1 MSSPVLIFRGC
12 TLRLRTEP
20 PAHKKSYIRRQR
32 RPDETSLREKTVD
45 QATQIV
51 QSINSLLWGIY
62 CLIPLLVGTGI
73 YFTFKLHFVQI
84 RRFGAAM
91 RQVFGDFKIFG
102 KKAGKEGMSSFQSL
116 ATAIAAQIGT
126 GNLAG
131 VATAIAMG
139 GPGAIFWMWLA
150 AFFGMATIFS
160 EAVLAQLFRT
170 RDPSGHVTG
179 GPAYYIRYGLG
190 SKALAAFFSVAI
202 IIALGFIGNMVQAN
216 SIADAFKTAF
226 DVPTWL
232 TGIVIFM
239 LAGFIF
245 IGGIRRIASVTE
257 KMVPLMA
264 LVYIIGSLTVI
275 FGHWDMILKAFEMIF
290 VGAFNPSAAT
300 GGVIGATIKEAI
312 RYGVARGLFSNEA
325 GMGSTPHAHAVAR
338 VKHPVQQGLAAIV
351 GLFIDTFVVLNMT
364 ALVILCTG
372 AIDGQTTGIALT
384 QKAFTVGL
392 GSIGNGFVAIC
403 LLFFAFSTIVGWYFF
418 AEQNVKYLFGQR
430 LVPVYRVI
438 VLAFLM
444 LGSFLQVTLVWELA
458 DLFNGLMV
466 IPNLIALLGLSKLVG
481 KALDDYENNFL
492 QGKTP
497 AYGALAANPVSFVPE
512 QTERQHGQRRRR
524 RFANLRR
531 SRRPGDAPRPD
542 AQQPAS
548 DAASGAAESSASPMD
563 KA

>member
-1 MSSPVLIFRGC
+1 M
-12 TLRLRTEP
+12 
-20 PAHKKSYIRRQR
+20 
-32 RPDETSLREKTVD
+32 D

-51 QSINSLLWGIY
+51 QGINSLLWGIY

-73 YFTFKLHFVQI
+73 YFTFKLRFVQV
-84 RRFGAAM
+84 RRFGRAI
-91 RQVFGDFKIFG
+91 RQVFGSFSLFG
-102 KKAGKEGMSSFQSL
+102 SKAGKEGMSSFQSL
-116 ATAIAAQIGT
+116 ATAVAAQIGT

-170 RDPSGHVTG
+170 RDASGHVTG

-190 SKALAAFFSVAI
+190 SKTLAAFFSVAI

-216 SIADAFKTAF
+216 SIADAFRTAF
-226 DVPTWL
+226 NIPTWA
-232 TGIVIFM
+232 TGIAVFM

-264 LVYIIGSLTVI
+264 VVYIIGSITVI
-275 FGHWDMILKAFEMIF
+275 FGHWDMIAKAFEMIF

-300 GGVIGATIKEAI
+300 GGVIGATVKEAI

-364 ALVILCTG
+364 AFVILCTG
-372 AIDGQTTGIALT
+372 AIDGTTTGIALT
-384 QKAFTVGL
+384 QKAFSTGL
-392 GSIGNGFVAIC
+392 GEIGNGFVAVC

-466 IPNLIALLGLSKLVG
+466 IPNLIALIGLSKLVG
-481 KALDDYENNFL
+481 KALDDYENNYSM
-492 QGKTP
+492 GRTP
-497 AYGALAANPVSFVPE
+497 VYGELAEHPVRFVPE
-512 QTERQHGQRRRR
+512 PEQRLHSQKKRR
-524 RFANLRR
+524 RFAGLRR
-531 SRRPGDAPRPD
+531 GPRPEEGSVEARPGE
-542 AQQPAS
+542 PADS
-548 DAASGAAESSASPMD
+548 EKSEP